1 MTYEFVARREMPS
14 FRAFSLRPLT
24 GALGAMISDIDIAAS
39 DLSNDAIHELR
50 QALLEFKVIFFR
62 EQALSEDRHLAFARR
77 FGMPQGPGAIPPLD
91 GYPMIRKQQYDQYSQ
106 IGSDVNWHADDTF
119 RTYPSKF
126 SILRGLDMPLA
137 GGDTIWVDMEK
148 AYAALSAPMQAFLE
162 GLTAEHNLL
171 KSFGMG
177 ILKQYGATAV
187 GNMMKRNPPA
197 VHPVI
202 RTHPETG
209 RRSIYVNQLLT
220 SHIVE
225 LSETESQN
233 TLDYLYRHSYQPEFQ
248 CRFRWENGSVA
259 MWDNR
264 CTQHRGIND
273 FFPAFRLM
281 HRIPIVD
288 DQRPSL
294 HPEREKVL
302 EFGDA
307 PFIRTEDLFD
317 TRPEMSYEHGSNER
331 H

>member
-1 MTYEFVARREMPS
+1 MTYEFVSKRKLPS
-14 FRAFSLRPLT
+14 FRNFRIEPLT
-24 GALGAMISDIDIAAS
+24 GALGGTVSGVNLADELTADTVA
-39 DLSNDAIHELR
+39 ELR
-50 QALLEFKVIFFR
+50 QALLEFKVLFFR
-62 EQALSEDRHLAFARR
+62 NQELDEEGHLALARR
-77 FGMPQGPGAIPPLD
+77 FGMPQGPGAIPPAD

-126 SILRGLDMPLA
+126 SILRGINMPLA

-148 AYAALSAPMQAFLE
+148 AYDALSAPMKAFLE

-171 KSFGMG
+171 KSFGIG

-187 GNMMKRNPPA
+187 ENMIKRNPPA

-202 RTHPETG
+202 RMHPETG
-209 RRSIYVNQLLT
+209 RKSIYVNQLLA

-225 LSETESQN
+225 LTATESENILQ
-233 TLDYLYRHSYQPEFQ
+233 YLYQHSYQPEFE
-248 CRFRWENGSVA
+248 CRFHWENGSVA

-273 FFPAFRLM
+273 FFPSFRLM
-281 HRIPIVD
+281 HRIPVID

-294 HPEREKVL
+294 HPEREKIL
-302 EFGDA
+302 DFGDV
-307 PFIRTEDLFD
+307 PFVRTEDLFD
-317 TRPEMSYEHGSNER
+317 TKPELSYEHGNDKQ

>member
-1 MTYEFVARREMPS
+1 MTYEFVAKRTLPS
-14 FRAFSLRPLT
+14 FSTFRAQPLT
-24 GALGAMISDIDIAAS
+24 GALGATISGVDIAA
-39 DLSNDAIHELR
+39 DLSDATITELR

-62 EQALSEDRHLAFARR
+62 DQALNEERHLAFARR

-126 SILRGLDMPLA
+126 SILRGLDMPVA

-148 AYAALSAPMQAFLE
+148 AYDALSAPMRAFLE
-162 GLTAEHNLL
+162 GLTAEHSLL

-187 GNMMKRNPPA
+187 ENMQKRNPPA

-202 RTHPETG
+202 RVHPETG
-209 RRSIYVNQLLT
+209 RKSIYVNQLLT
-220 SHIVE
+220 SHILE
-225 LSETESQN
+225 LTATESENVLQ
-233 TLDYLYRHSYQPEFQ
+233 YLYRHSYQPEFE

-281 HRIPIVD
+281 HRIPVID

-302 EFGDA
+302 DFGA
-307 PFIRTEDLFD
+307 VPFVRTEDLFD
-317 TRPEMSYEHGSNER
+317 TKPEMSYEHGNDPR

>member
-1 MTYEFVARREMPS
+1 MSYAFVASRTLPTYRHMG
-14 FRAFSLRPLT
+14 ATPLS
-24 GALGAMISDIDIAAS
+24 GALGATVSGVDLTAS
-39 DLSNDAIHELR
+39 LSGDTVAELR
-50 QALLEFKVIFFR
+50 QALLDFKVLFFR
-62 EQALSEDRHLAFARR
+62 DQKLSEDQHLAFARR

-91 GYPMIRKQQYDQYSQ
+91 GYPMIRKQQYDQSSR

-126 SILRGLDMPLA
+126 SVLRGLDMPLA

-148 AYAALSAPMQAFLE
+148 AYDALSAPMKTFLE

-187 GNMMKRNPPA
+187 ENMLKRNPPA
-197 VHPVI
+197 VHPVL
-202 RTHPETG
+202 RCHPETG
-209 RRSIYVNQLLT
+209 RKSIYVNQLLT

-225 LSETESQN
+225 LTSTESDN
-233 TLDYLYRHSYQPEFQ
+233 LLEYLYRHSYQPEFQ
-248 CRFRWENGSVA
+248 CRFHWENGSVA

-281 HRIPIVD
+281 HRIPVVD

-302 EFGDA
+302 EFGDV
-307 PFIRTEDLFD
+307 PFVRTEELFD
-317 TRPEMSYEHGSNER
+317 TTPELAYGHGAKSAR
-331 H
+331 

>member
-1 MTYEFVARREMPS
+1 MSYEFVSKRTLPAFRT
-14 FRAFSLRPLT
+14 FRAQPLT
-24 GALGAMISDIDIAAS
+24 GALGATISGIDIAT
-39 DLSNDAIHELR
+39 DLSDATIAELR

-62 EQALSEDRHLAFARR
+62 DQVLDEDRHLAFARR
-77 FGMPQGPGAIPPLD
+77 FGMPQGPGAIPPVD

-126 SILRGLDMPLA
+126 SILRGLDMPVA

-148 AYAALSAPMQAFLE
+148 AYDALSAPMRAFLE

-187 GNMMKRNPPA
+187 ENMQKRNPPA

-202 RTHPETG
+202 RVHPETG
-209 RRSIYVNQLLT
+209 RKSIYVNQLLT
-220 SHIVE
+220 SHVME
-225 LSETESQN
+225 LTATESENLLQ
-233 TLDYLYRHSYQPEFQ
+233 YLYRHSYQPEFE

-281 HRIPIVD
+281 HRIPVID
-288 DQRPSL
+288 DQRPSQ

-302 EFGDA
+302 EFGA
-307 PFIRTEDLFD
+307 VPFVRTEDLFD
-317 TRPEMSYEHGSNER
+317 EKPEMSYEHGKDQR